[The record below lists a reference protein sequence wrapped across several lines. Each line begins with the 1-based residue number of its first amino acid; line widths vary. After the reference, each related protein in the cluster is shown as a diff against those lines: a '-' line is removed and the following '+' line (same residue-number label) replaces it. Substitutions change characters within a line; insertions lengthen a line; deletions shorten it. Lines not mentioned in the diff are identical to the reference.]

1 MQSGFVF
8 LSGGFL
14 VGSVLRQAQ
23 EPNQPKTRLFGVS
36 LFAPAASLAV
46 KSRGFSRSVQWPPSV
61 PLLSLPQFILLFCVP
76 RKAERCRTSHNTF
89 KQIGK
94 HKFNQNYCIN
104 RKPPP
109 EHFNKM
115 RCSKLRYYSDLEL
128 ASTSKKSTKT
138 SFSMCPEFIFSCK
151 NVPAGKTY

>member
-14 VGSVLRQAQ
+14 VGLVLRQAQ
-23 EPNQPKTRLFGVS
+23 EPNQPKTRLCGVP

-46 KSRGFSRSVQWPPSV
+46 KSRGFSRSVQWPPSA

-76 RKAERCRTSHNTF
+76 RKTERCRTSL
-89 KQIGK
+89 
-94 HKFNQNYCIN
+94 NQNYCIN
-104 RKPPP
+104 RQPPP

-138 SFSMCPEFIFSCK
+138 SFSMCPEFIFPCK